1 MAEISKLVQELENR
15 SPSDMRQRCR
25 FTRIKERMTD
35 EERASIEKA
44 EDAVRLD
51 TGNGRTRTYSAR
63 WLSNVLTKCGYPI
76 SDSTILRHINGRC
89 GCE

>member
-1 MAEISKLVQELENR
+1 MSELSQLIAELENR
-15 SPSDMRQRCR
+15 HPEDLRQKCR
-25 FTRIKERMTD
+25 LTKIKEQMSE
-35 EERASIEKA
+35 EERMSIEKA
-44 EDAVRLD
+44 EDSIRQD

-63 WLSNVLTKCGYPI
+63 WLASVLSKCGYPI

>member
-1 MAEISKLVQELENR
+1 MSSTSKLLQELESR
-15 SPSDMRQRCR
+15 GPEDLRQKCR
-25 FTRIKERMTD
+25 LTRIKEQMPD
-35 EERASIEKA
+35 EERLSIERA
-44 EDAVRLD
+44 EESIKRD

>member
-1 MAEISKLVQELENR
+1 MANASKLIQEIERR
-15 SPSDMRQRCR
+15 SPEDLRQQCR
-25 FTRIKERMTD
+25 FTRIKEQMSD
-35 EERASIEKA
+35 EERSSIERA
-44 EDAVRLD
+44 EESVKMD